1 MQIPGY
7 IEKADELKKMGIDEV
22 IIYCV
27 NDGAV
32 MSAWARDQGV
42 EKAGG
47 LITLMGDPAGEL
59 TKALKVELTH
69 PGPQSVGL
77 YGRSK
82 RFAAYVVDG
91 VIKGFNLS
99 EKENDPAGDEF
110 PESSCAPAMLD
121 LISGLMSK
129 SEL

>member
-7 IEKADELKKMGIDEV
+7 LEKIDELKAEGVDEV
-22 IIYCV
+22 IVYCV

-32 MSAWARDQGV
+32 MKAWAAEQGTD
-42 EKAGG
+42 KAGG

-59 TKALKVELTH
+59 TKALGVELKH
-69 PGPQSVGL
+69 SGPESVGII
-77 YGRSK
+77 GRCK

-91 VIKGFNLS
+91 VIKSFNLS
-99 EKENDPAGDEF
+99 EREDDPAGDDF

-121 LISGLMSK
+121 SIRGLKTK

>member
-7 IEKADELKKMGIDEV
+7 LEKVDELKAAGVDEV

-32 MSAWARDQGV
+32 MKAWADDQGV
-42 EKAGG
+42 DKAGG
-47 LITLMGDPAGEL
+47 FITLMGDPASVL
-59 TKALKVELTH
+59 TKALGVELTH
-69 PGPQSVGL
+69 PGPQGVGL
-77 YGRSK
+77 YGRCK

-91 VIKGFNLS
+91 VIKSFNLS
-99 EKENDPAGDEF
+99 EKEGDPAGDEF

-121 LISGLMSK
+121 AIKGIK
-129 SEL
+129 AEL